1 MTTTPVPA
9 WIELDGVDNMRD
21 VGGLP
26 TGDGGAVAAGRLIRS
41 DNLQELSPASV
52 RHLVDDLGV
61 TDVVDLRTFVEV
73 AKEGDGPLVR
83 GAGRHDPPPHALH
96 RGHQGDRDPGR

>member
-1 MTTTPVPA
+1 MTHRPG

-26 TGDGGAVAAGRLIRS
+26 TSGGGTVVSGRLIRS
-41 DNLQELSPASV
+41 DNLQELPPASV

-61 TDVVDLRTFVEV
+61 TDVVDLRTVVEV
-73 AKEGDGPLVR
+73 AK
-83 GAGRHDPPPHALH
+83 
-96 RGHQGDRDPGR
+96 